1 MVTIVDIAKKA
12 GVSRGTVDRVLH
24 NRGKVSPEKAEMVKY
39 YAEQMGYKPN
49 LAAQGLAARKKQF
62 QLGFCY
68 LKGTTAPFFKKVYE
82 EARKCAKELMQYGVK
97 VSFFPIPIEH
107 NHDEEKILEFARTYQ
122 MDGWVMYGTFGMHYL
137 RALEQLG
144 EEVPPIVAYNL
155 DMEKRIAFVGC
166 DYVQSGR
173 LACGMVALM
182 TNQSATVGIVTYY
195 EKNTASQDRILGFKQ
210 EIEEHYS
217 GMKIAEISYL
227 EWYMDQFDV
236 FLQVKGLL
244 ERNPQIDAIYL
255 ANPGDYS
262 ICKAISKVAEKRH
275 VKIIT
280 HDLASQELVEM
291 IKTGEIAATI
301 GQEPEKQGR
310 EPLEILFNYLAYGKM
325 PEKDWYKTELSI
337 YIRQNVE

>member
-24 NRGKVSPEKAEMVKY
+24 NRGKVSPEKAERVKY
-39 YAEQMGYKPN
+39 YAKQMGYKPN

-68 LKGTTAPFFKKVYE
+68 LEGRTAPFFEKVCE
-82 EARKCAKELMQYGVK
+82 EAQKCAQELTQYGVK
-97 VSFFPIPIEH
+97 VSFFPIPVEH
-107 NHDEEKILEFARTYQ
+107 NHDEERILEFARTYQ
-122 MDGWVMYGTFGMHYL
+122 MDGWVMYGTFGTHYL
-137 RALEQLG
+137 KAMEQLG
-144 EEVPPIVAYNL
+144 QEVPPVVAYNL
-155 DMEKRIAFVGC
+155 DMEQRIAFVGC

-173 LACGMVALM
+173 LACGLAALM
-182 TNQSATVGIVTYY
+182 TNQRATVGIITYY
-195 EKNTASQDRILGFKQ
+195 EKNVASQNRILGFQQ
-210 EIEEHYS
+210 EIESHYPD
-217 GMKIAEISYL
+217 MKVAEILYL

-236 FLQVKGLL
+236 FLQVKSLL
-244 ERNPQIDAIYL
+244 ERNPQIDTIYL

-262 ICKAISKVAEKRH
+262 ICKAIYKVAEKRQ

-280 HDLASQELVEM
+280 HDLASQELIEM
-291 IKTGEIAATI
+291 IKKGEIAATI

-310 EPLEILFNYLAYGKM
+310 EPLELLFNYLAYGKS

-337 YIRQNVE
+337 HIQQNVE